1 MDIKKR
7 ANQIAHRFQSR
18 NPFEIV
24 RGLNVILVDAPLSGV
39 RGFYQYFQR
48 NHIIYLDETLSEQER
63 TLVLAHEL
71 GHLFLHKKANAIFR
85 CVQLR
90 KHSKAREKRYSF
102 GYAVSFIFAC
112 YQILWTFPKSL
123 YLCSRYLLLAY
134 G

>member
-48 NHIIYLDETLSEQER
+48 NPISMKLFPSR
-63 TLVLAHEL
+63 SAHWFWHTNLGICFSIKRQMPSLWIPEL
-71 GHLFLHKKANAIFR
+71 I
-85 CVQLR
+85 
-90 KHSKAREKRYSF
+90 
-102 GYAVSFIFAC
+102 
-112 YQILWTFPKSL
+112 
-123 YLCSRYLLLAY
+123 
-134 G
+134 

>member
-63 TLVLAHEL
+63 TLVLNLGICFSIKRQMPSLWIPEL
-71 GHLFLHKKANAIFR
+71 I
-85 CVQLR
+85 
-90 KHSKAREKRYSF
+90 
-102 GYAVSFIFAC
+102 
-112 YQILWTFPKSL
+112 
-123 YLCSRYLLLAY
+123 
-134 G
+134 